1 MVFMTITGLFGTL
14 FGIGIIS
21 FNIPI
26 EAPSDSSLFVSIFSA
41 AAAGSIQAMGVM
53 LVFKSFQFGSMEVM
67 YLFMNMRV
75 LVQIVEEFL
84 LFQILPS
91 MVSSIGMAV
100 ALAGASI
107 MMIFDQKKYAASNQQ
122 QKSD

>member
-26 EAPSDSSLFVSIFSA
+26 EAPSDSSLFVSILSA

-107 MMIFDQKKYAASNQQ
+107 MMIFDQKKYAVSSQP

>member
-1 MVFMTITGLFGTL
+1 MIGVTL
-14 FGIGIIS
+14 C
-21 FNIPI
+21 
-26 EAPSDSSLFVSIFSA
+26 V
-41 AAAGSIQAMGVM
+41 
-53 LVFKSFQFGSMEVM
+53 KSFQFGSMEVM

-84 LFQILPS
+84 LFHILPS

-100 ALAGASI
+100 ALTGASF